1 MSIRRYWPA
10 LVGVGLVI
18 FMAVLPLLNISIP
31 GILPTP
37 TYQPGTLA
45 LLSLCMVFASLALS
59 YNLLL
64 GTSGMLSFGH
74 ALYFGAGAYG
84 LGIALE
90 HFGVPLFPGVFA
102 ALIGGMIIAFVTGA
116 VAMRVSGIPFAM
128 VTLAF
133 AQAGSV
139 LVRRN
144 SAITGGEEGLS
155 LNTDQVP
162 DFLVGVI
169 NTRNLYWFALAVL
182 VSATSLSSSSRGAI
196 RITAAGAPKPF
207 AHRRFAR

>member
-90 HFGVPLFPGVFA
+90 HFGVPLFPGVIA
-102 ALIGGMIIAFVTGA
+102 RALPSRRAWGPLTSFSRAPAFLNTNPVGSKYAPAHPGQA
-116 VAMRVSGIPFAM
+116 VAAKTM
-128 VTLAF
+128 V
-133 AQAGSV
+133 
-139 LVRRN
+139 R
-144 SAITGGEEGLS
+144 
-155 LNTDQVP
+155 
-162 DFLVGVI
+162 
-169 NTRNLYWFALAVL
+169 
-182 VSATSLSSSSRGAI
+182 
-196 RITAAGAPKPF
+196 K
-207 AHRRFAR
+207 